1 MIELKNISKNFKK
14 KQVLIDINYMFENGI
29 YGVLGPNGAGKTTLI
44 RCITQLYT
52 PNSGEIFYNNIN
64 ISENKHFNDN
74 IGYLP
79 QKFGLFKE
87 LTVYEMLSAMA
98 LIKNVDGDHIDDE
111 VKRCIAMVNLEEKT
125 NDKVKSLSG
134 GMVRRLGI
142 AQAILNNPKIII
154 FDEPT
159 SGLDPE
165 ERLRFKNIVAKLKG
179 DHIII
184 ISTHIVEDVEALCDK
199 VIVMDLGKI
208 IYSGSCSEIENCAKG
223 KVYELNELDTESLP
237 ENYHV
242 QLRFERNGERKLKI
256 LSSSEIKSDKIISV
270 RPKVEDG
277 YICLIKNI

>member
-1 MIELKNISKNFKK
+1 MLELKNVTKSFRK
-14 KQVLIDINYMFENGI
+14 KQVLIDINYKFENGI

-44 RCITQLYT
+44 RCITQLYNL
-52 PNSGEIFYNNIN
+52 NSGKILYDNRIVDEVKN
-64 ISENKHFNDN
+64 FNDN

-79 QKFGLFKE
+79 QKFGLFRE
-87 LTVYEMLSAMA
+87 LTVYEMLSTMA
-98 LIKNVDGDHIDDE
+98 LIKNVNKQQIDDE
-111 VKRCIAMVNLEEKT
+111 VKRCISMVNLEEKT

-134 GMVRRLGI
+134 GMIRRLGI

-179 DHIII
+179 EHIII

-199 VIVMDLGKI
+199 IIVMDAGKI
-208 IYSGSCSEIENCAKG
+208 IYSGSCSEIESCAKG
-223 KVYELNELDTESLP
+223 KVYELNEADSDLLTDD
-237 ENYHV
+237 YYV
-242 QLRFERNGERKLKI
+242 QLQFERSGERKLKI
-256 LSSSEIKSDKIISV
+256 LSTNEIKSDKITCV